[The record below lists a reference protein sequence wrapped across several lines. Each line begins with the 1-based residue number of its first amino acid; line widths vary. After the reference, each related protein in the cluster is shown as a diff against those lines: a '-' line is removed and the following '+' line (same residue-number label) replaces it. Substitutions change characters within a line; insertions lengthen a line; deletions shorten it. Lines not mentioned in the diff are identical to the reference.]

1 MAGKKKPTFEDVWA
15 LIHENSKH
23 IKELRAES
31 KETTAQIKELRA
43 GSKEATDQIKELSR
57 NIDATRENIGGLSD
71 KWGKLGEAMT
81 IGEAQD
87 VLNSM
92 DGIAVGFIQHNFTYK
107 YNGKKMEVDGLGLGD
122 DMVVVIETKTTLK
135 QDDVSK
141 FIKKLKIFTKVIPLY
156 EGKKIYGAMG
166 FLSANKEVQEFAQE
180 QGLLLICPTV
190 STKKLVALPEGFKLR
205 NFHP

>member
-23 IKELRAES
+23 IKELRAS
-31 KETTAQIKELRA
+31 T
-43 GSKEATDQIKELSR
+43 KELSR
-57 NIDATRENIGGLSD
+57 AVDANRENIGGLSD

-81 IGEAQD
+81 IGEAHE

-92 DGIAVGFIQHNFTYK
+92 DGIAVGSIQHNFTHK
-107 YNGKKMEVDGLGLGD
+107 YNGKKIEIDGLGIGD
-122 DMVVVIETKTTLK
+122 DMVVVIEAKTTLK
-135 QDDVSK
+135 QNDVSK
-141 FIKKLKIFTKVIPLY
+141 FTKKLKTFTKVLPIY

-166 FLSANKEVQEFAQE
+166 FLSAAKEVQAFAQE
-180 QGLLLICPTV
+180 KGLLLICPTV
-190 STKKLVALPEGFKLR
+190 STKKLVPLPEGFKLR

>member
-31 KETTAQIKELRA
+31 KETTAQIKEL
-43 GSKEATDQIKELSR
+43 SR

-81 IGEAQD
+81 IGEAHE

-92 DGIAVGFIQHNFTYK
+92 DGIAVSAVTPNFASS
-107 YNGKKMEVDGLGLGD
+107 YNGKKYEIDGLGLGED
-122 DMVVVIETKTTLK
+122 VVVVIEAKTTLK
-135 QDDVSK
+135 QNDVSK
-141 FIKKLKIFTKVIPLY
+141 FTKKLKIFTKVLPFC

-166 FLSANKEVQEFAQE
+166 FLSAAKEVQAFAQE
-180 QGLLLICPTV
+180 KGLLLICPTV

>member
-1 MAGKKKPTFEDVWA
+1 MAGKKIPTFEEIRELFHKVA
-15 LIHENSKH
+15 LGFE
-23 IKELRAES
+23 ELRAES
-31 KETTAQIKELRA
+31 KETTA
-43 GSKEATDQIKELSR
+43 QIKELSR

-81 IGEAQD
+81 IGEAHE

-92 DGIAVGFIQHNFTYK
+92 DGIAVNAITPNFAPT
-107 YNGKKMEVDGLGLGD
+107 YNGKKYEIDGLGIGD
-122 DMVVVIETKTTLK
+122 DMVVVIEAKTTLK

-141 FIKKLKIFTKVIPLY
+141 FTKKLKTFTKVLPIY

-166 FLSANKEVQEFAQE
+166 FLSAAKEVQAFAQE
-180 QGLLLICPTV
+180 RGLLLICPTV
-190 STKKLVALPEGFKLR
+190 STKKIVPLPEGFKLR